1 MTRITLDAT
10 ANDDDDDNN
19 AMTSAGILA
28 PLASSAGVPSAHWRF
43 TFN

>member
-1 MTRITLDAT
+1 MTKIALDV
-10 ANDDDDDNN
+10 NNDDDDNN
-19 AMTSAGILA
+19 AMTSAGIRA